1 MSELSAPGGRFQL
14 TAFHL
19 RLIAMFSMLCDH
31 TYKILSWDA
40 GLLVYLGRLAFPI
53 FAFQLVE
60 GYVHTRDLKKY
71 CQRLLIFA
79 LLSEIP
85 YNLSIGLSSWINP
98 FHQNVLWAMLLGIGA
113 IAASERLR
121 RAALPRAAAAA
132 GCVLVAVLGY
142 LAGTLAMVDYSGPG
156 VLTILLFYY
165 TRQVRGAWALQLA
178 GMVCIN
184 GFLLSGMSLTDFLP
198 GVPLQALAVLS
209 LPLIWCY
216 HGRQGYHS
224 RAWSRLCYWFYP
236 LHLVVLISLFHFFLL

>member
-1 MSELSAPGGRFQL
+1 MSHSIAHGGRFQL

-31 TYKILSWDA
+31 TYKILPWDA
-40 GLLVYLGRLAFPI
+40 GFLVYLGRLAFPI

-60 GYVHTRDLKKY
+60 GYFHTHDLKKY

-85 YNLSIGLSSWINP
+85 YNLSICLSSWINP
-98 FHQNVLWAMLLGIGA
+98 FHQNVLWTMLLGIGV
-113 IAASERLR
+113 IAATEKLR
-121 RAALPRAAAAA
+121 RSALPRAAILT
-132 GCVLVAVLGY
+132 GCVLLAVLGY

-165 TRQVRGAWALQLA
+165 TRQVRGAHVIPLA
-178 GMVCIN
+178 GMIWIN
-184 GFLLSGMSLTDFLP
+184 AFLLPGMSLS
-198 GVPLQALAVLS
+198 GSSAIPLQALAVVS
-209 LPLIWCY
+209 LLFIWLY
-216 HGRQGYHS
+216 HGQQGYHS

-236 LHLVVLISLFHFFLL
+236 LHLVILILLFHFFLL